1 LKKLAAREYPDGL
14 STTLFVGEAIVGDTK
29 SGGGIVWNLGYRFS
43 TLRTARNPINT
54 PTGAGVITT
63 AADRPP
69 MNGAFQSRHPGGAL
83 FVFGDGHVDLLNE
96 NIDHL
101 RVYAALAT
109 RNGSEVIDQR

>member
-1 LKKLAAREYPDGL
+1 
-14 STTLFVGEAIVGDTK
+14 
-29 SGGGIVWNLGYRFS
+29 
-43 TLRTARNPINT
+43 
-54 PTGAGVITT
+54 
-63 AADRPP
+63 

-109 RNGSEVIDQR
+109 RNGDEAISQW